1 MINNLKAA
9 KRDTKT
15 KGQLNIL
22 RSKGL
27 IPAVLYGGKNP
38 NLKLSIEEKLVKDVL
53 RSENF
58 LSTVIDLDI
67 EGKKE
72 KVIPRDVTY
81 HVTSEKP
88 THIDF
93 MRVVKGAKIILE
105 IPVKF
110 KNNEECTGLK
120 KGGVLNI
127 VRRKIELECQ
137 AESIP
142 EDIEVDLGGLDIGAS
157 IRISSVKLPQST
169 ELTITDR
176 DFVVATIAAPT
187 IVKEPEKPAE
197 ETPVE
202 GAEGEAA
209 PTTEGGEAA
218 VAPGKEGEA
227 AKKDDKGKGKEG
239 GAADKKQAGDKKPA
253 PEKKPPEKK

>member
-9 KRDTKT
+9 KRLTET
-15 KGQLNIL
+15 KGQLNSL
-22 RSKGL
+22 RLKGF
-27 IPAVLYGGKNP
+27 IPAVLYGGKSP
-38 NLKLSIEEKLVKDVL
+38 NLKLSIEEKFIKDVL
-53 RSENF
+53 KSENF

-67 EGKKE
+67 DGEKQ

-81 HVTSEKP
+81 HVKTEKP

-93 MRVVKGAKIILE
+93 MRIVKGSKIILE

-110 KNNEECTGLK
+110 KNNNDCPGLK

-127 VRRKIELECQ
+127 VRRKIELNCQ

-142 EDIEVDLGGLDIGAS
+142 EDIEVDLAGLDIGAS
-157 IRISSVKLPQST
+157 IRISSVKLPENT

-176 DFVVATIAAPT
+176 DFVVSTIAAPT

-197 ETPVE
+197 DTPAE
-202 GAEGEAA
+202 GAEGDAA
-209 PTTEGGEAA
+209 ASGETGTE
-218 VAPGKEGEA
+218 PGATAKDSDA
-227 AKKDDKGKGKEG
+227 TKKDEKGKDSS
-239 GAADKKQAGDKKPA
+239 ADKKPA
-253 PEKKPPEKK
+253 TDKKSPEKK

>member
-1 MINNLKAA
+1 MTNNLKAA
-9 KRDTKT
+9 KRETKT
-15 KGQLNIL
+15 KGELNNL
-22 RSKGL
+22 RTKGL
-27 IPAVLYGGKNP
+27 IPAILYGGKSP
-38 NLKLSIEEKLVKDVL
+38 NLKLSIEEKFVKDIL

-58 LSTVIDLDI
+58 LSTVFDLDVD
-67 EGKKE
+67 GKKE

-93 MRVVKGAKIILE
+93 MRIVSGSEIILE

-110 KNNEECTGLK
+110 KNNNECAGLK

-127 VRRKIELECQ
+127 VRRKIELKCKSEN
-137 AESIP
+137 IP
-142 EDIEVDLGGLDIGAS
+142 DDIEVDLSGLDIGAS
-157 IRISSVKLPQST
+157 IRISSVGLPKNT

-187 IVKEPEKPAE
+187 IIKEPEKTAE
-197 ETPVE
+197 ETPAE

-209 PTTEGGEAA
+209 ASA
-218 VAPGKEGEA
+218 EGEEGTTPA
-227 AKKDDKGKGKEG
+227 KDAETAKKDQKGKEG
-239 GAADKKQAGDKKPA
+239 GAPDKKQGGDKKTS
-253 PEKKPPEKK
+253 EKKPPEKK